1 MRSGQIVRA
10 CVMACIGVGFGSVAQ
25 AQTVVLEPIADTSI
39 SREETGESNGLG
51 QHLFVGAT
59 GPGGGSALRRALVRF
74 DVSSIPADARITAV
88 SLTMNASRTG
98 ASAQTLTLTPLTE
111 GWGEGTSD
119 ASANEGRLA
128 AATAGDATWL
138 MRAFPVE
145 AWTTQGGTIAA
156 AIDASTSSSGL
167 GVKTWTSAAMA
178 TTAQGWLASPDS
190 NNGWLV
196 RNTVE
201 TGSNTAIRFDS
212 SESTT
217 AANRPKLTVTYVMP
231 TVLTDTTSGLDTFN
245 SVFIQGNGNSG
256 FGGPVGGGRLYLDS
270 DFNEIV
276 KIGIQKG
283 SGNLNDVLV
292 LYFDSVEGGE
302 ASTAA
307 YTDSADGS
315 RVAISGVSGANRTTL
330 TFPSGFRPDYALAY
344 DARFGAFLFEL
355 SSGGTHA
362 FVSTVADAGAAGNA
376 TAELTMLMSDI
387 GLVPGDRFGVIGT
400 YISETAFRSDEFFG
414 PSVAAGNP
422 GFGSVVLPA
431 ASHVIFQSVES
442 LCVPVDCDDDNECTA
457 DVCTAVGC
465 TNEPELSGA
474 PCAGGVCDGQ
484 AVPLCVEC
492 VAVSDCDD
500 DDTCTNDTCAAGV
513 CANTDNGTCQV
524 EPGPEAAEAEPEVE
538 VVEVVEVVES
548 EPQPEVVEVVD
559 VVEESEPQPEVVE
572 VVEESEPQ
580 PEVSPEVVEPQPDSS
595 PEVVEPQP
603 DSSPEVVEPGPELA
617 EPNPEVEVKGGSDS
631 CGSSSGA
638 SGALTYGMFF
648 VLLFG
653 MRRMRRV

>member
-1 MRSGQIVRA
+1 VS
-10 CVMACIGVGFGSVAQ
+10 VGFISGAQ
-25 AQTVVLEPIADTSI
+25 AQTVVLEPVADTSI
-39 SREETGESNGLG
+39 SREETGESNGAG

-74 DVSSIPADARITAV
+74 DLTSIPAEARITAV
-88 SLTMNASRTG
+88 SLAMNVSKTN
-98 ASAQTLTLTPLTE
+98 ASAQNLTLTALTQ

-119 ASANEGRLA
+119 ASANEGQLTS
-128 AATAGDATWL
+128 ATAGDSTWL
-138 MRAFPVE
+138 MRIFPAT
-145 AWTTQGGTIAA
+145 AWTTQGGTIAGT
-156 AIDASTSSSGL
+156 IDASISSNGL
-167 GVKTWTSAAMA
+167 GTRTWTCAAMVA
-178 TTAQGWLASPDS
+178 TAQGWLASPDS

-201 TGSNTAIRFDS
+201 TGSNTSIRFDS
-212 SESTT
+212 SENPT

-231 TVLTDTTSGLDTFN
+231 TVLVDTTSGLDTFN
-245 SVFIQGNGNSG
+245 SVFVQGNGNSG

-283 SGNLNDVLV
+283 GGNLNDVLV
-292 LYFDSVEGGE
+292 LYFDSVDGGE

-355 SSGGTHA
+355 SSGGTHR
-362 FVSTVADAGAAGNA
+362 FVATVADAGAAANA

-387 GLVPGDRFGVIGT
+387 GLEPGDRFAVIGT
-400 YISETAFRSDEFFG
+400 YLSDTAFRSDEFFG
-414 PSVAAGNP
+414 PSVVAGNP
-422 GFGSVVLPA
+422 GFGPVVLPA

-474 PCAGGVCDGQ
+474 PCAGGFCDGE

-492 VAVSDCDD
+492 VAAGDCDD
-500 DDTCTNDTCAAGV
+500 DDTCTDDVCAEGV

-524 EPGPEAAEAEPEVE
+524 EPGPEVVEAEPEVE
-538 VVEVVEVVES
+538 LVEVAEVVEVVEES
-548 EPQPEVVEVVD
+548 EPVVE
-559 VVEESEPQPEVVE
+559 VVEESEPVAEVAEVVE

-580 PEVSPEVVEPQPDSS
+580 PETIEP
-595 PEVVEPQP
+595 
-603 DSSPEVVEPGPELA
+603 SPEVVEPGPEVV
-617 EPNPEVEVKGGSDS
+617 EPGPEVVEPSPEVVEPSPEVEVKGGSDS

-638 SGALTYGMFF
+638 GGALTYGLLV
-648 VLLFG
+648 VLLLG
-653 MRRMRRV
+653 MRRYRHA